1 MSRHLRR
8 HVSLFGYYAIQ
19 HARVTTMFLIGCLQV
34 NIQSYPYTVTIHSKH
49 QHLSILFAS
58 FIHWLLIYIPVIF
71 TERLYKS
78 DFINEYRDGAHN
90 AAIIGRACLYNVRIW
105 RNI

>member
-34 NIQSYPYTVTIHSKH
+34 NIQSYPTPYIVYTTVN
-49 QHLSILFAS
+49 
-58 FIHWLLIYIPVIF
+58 
-71 TERLYKS
+71 
-78 DFINEYRDGAHN
+78 IN
-90 AAIIGRACLYNVRIW
+90 I
-105 RNI
+105 